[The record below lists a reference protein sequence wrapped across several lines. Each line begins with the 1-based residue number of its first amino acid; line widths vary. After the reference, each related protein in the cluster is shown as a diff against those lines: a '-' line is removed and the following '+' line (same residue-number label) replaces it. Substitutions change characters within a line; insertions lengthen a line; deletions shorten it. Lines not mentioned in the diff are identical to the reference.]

1 MDDLLYKLALMRIPN
16 VGAVTARSLL
26 AYCGSPEAVFS
37 ARPKELKH
45 IPGVGEITA
54 RQIHSKE
61 ALRLAEQEIP
71 YLEQHEIRVLFFQDA
86 DFPERLRRLD
96 QGPVLLYYRGT
107 ADLNHLRTVGIIGT
121 RKPSV
126 WGTAM
131 AERLVEQ
138 LGPYQPLIISGLAY
152 GIDICAHR
160 AALQQGLPTLGV
172 LGHGLNR
179 IYPAVHRR
187 TARDMI
193 EQGGLL
199 TEYPFFTEPER
210 EHFPMRN
217 RIVAGLC
224 DAVVVVESPEKGGS
238 IITAQFANDYNRDV
252 FAVPGR
258 VQDAVSAG
266 CNWLIKT
273 HRAALLE
280 NAEDIAHLLRWEAE
294 GHSPEQQLRLFN
306 DLGPE
311 EKIIVDLLRE
321 QEALH
326 IDRLMIDSKL
336 PSGLVVA
343 TLLELECRG
352 IVRVLPGK
360 RYVLIK

>member
-1 MDDLLYKLALMRIPN
+1 MYKLALTRIPN
-16 VGAVTARSLL
+16 VGAVTARQLM
-26 AYCGSPEAVFS
+26 AYCGSAEAVFS

-45 IPGVGEITA
+45 IPGVGEVTA
-54 RQIHSKE
+54 RHIHNGE
-61 ALRLAEQEIP
+61 ALRLAEREIP
-71 YLEQHEIRVLFFQDA
+71 HLERHQIQVLFYLDA
-86 DFPERLRRLD
+86 GFPERLRRLD
-96 QGPVLLYYRGT
+96 RGPVLLYYRGT
-107 ADLNHLRTVGIIGT
+107 ADLNHLRTVGIVGT
-121 RKPSV
+121 RKPSI
-126 WGTAM
+126 WGTTLT
-131 AERLVEQ
+131 ERLVDE
-138 LGPYQPLIISGLAY
+138 LRPYQPMIISGLAY
-152 GIDICAHR
+152 GIDIAAHQR
-160 AALQQGLPTLGV
+160 ALQQGVPTLGV
-172 LGHGLNR
+172 LGHGLSR

-187 TARDMI
+187 TAMQMT

-199 TEYPFFTEPER
+199 TEYPFFAEPER
-210 EHFPMRN
+210 EYFPMRN

-224 DAVVVVESPEKGGS
+224 DALVVVESPERGGS

-258 VQDAVSAG
+258 LKDKVSAG

-280 NAEDIAHLLRWEAE
+280 NAADIADLLRWETD
-294 GHSPEQQLRLFN
+294 SLNPQQQLRLFN
-306 DLGPE
+306 ELERE
-311 EKIIVDLLRE
+311 EKIVVDLLRE
-321 QEALH
+321 QDALH
-326 IDRLMIDSKL
+326 IDRLIMDSKL